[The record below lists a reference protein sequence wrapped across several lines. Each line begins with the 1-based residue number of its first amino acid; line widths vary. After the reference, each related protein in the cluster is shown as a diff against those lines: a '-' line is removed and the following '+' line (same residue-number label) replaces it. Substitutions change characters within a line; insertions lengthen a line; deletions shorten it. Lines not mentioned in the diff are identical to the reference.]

1 MNIRNIVVKVV
12 KVVILFFF
20 ALSIPQNVYAMPEG
34 IWTSHDT
41 KQYRLWETLH
51 GQGVE
56 KSEKR
61 VKEASLEKWRI
72 DSHIEMLKASKK
84 SRDVLI
90 DSQGITFKSD
100 VPITKIQAVSKEKK
114 YAEFKPIFSY
124 IYFQDIIDYSLEM
137 AAGRKLTI
145 LFFTNWYKEGEET
158 VAFSIECHIPEKVE
172 IIPLNQEEASKLFPV
187 AEAKPEE

>member
-1 MNIRNIVVKVV
+1 MKNRNFL
-12 KVVILFFF
+12 VVILLCLL
-20 ALSIPQNVYAMPEG
+20 AVAITTNVYAMPEG

-41 KQYRLWETLH
+41 KQYRLWETLN
-51 GQGVE
+51 E
-56 KSEKR
+56 KGLKKTD
-61 VKEASLEKWRI
+61 KEMAKANLEKWRI
-72 DSHIEMLKASKK
+72 DSHIEMLKESKK
-84 SRDVLI
+84 SRDTLI

-100 VPITKIQAVSKEKK
+100 VPITKIQVVSREKK
-114 YAEFKPIFSY
+114 YAEFKPLFSY

-137 AAGRKLTI
+137 ATGRKLTI

-172 IIPLNQEEASKLFPV
+172 IIPLNQEEARKMFPV

>member
-1 MNIRNIVVKVV
+1 MKNRI
-12 KVVILFFF
+12 VILLCLL
-20 ALSIPQNVYAMPEG
+20 AVAITTNVYAMPEG

-72 DSHIEMLKASKK
+72 DSHIEMLKESKK
-84 SRDVLI
+84 SRDTLI

-100 VPITKIQAVSKEKK
+100 VPITKIQVVSKEKK
-114 YAEFKPIFSY
+114 YAEFEPLFSY
-124 IYFQDIIDYSLEM
+124 VYFQDIIDYSTER
-137 AAGRKLTI
+137 AAGKNLTI
-145 LFFTNWYKEGEET
+145 LFLSSCYEKNKEL

>member
-1 MNIRNIVVKVV
+1 MKNRI
-12 KVVILFFF
+12 VILLCLL
-20 ALSIPQNVYAMPEG
+20 AVAITTNVYAMPEG

-72 DSHIEMLKASKK
+72 DSHIEMLKESKK
-84 SRDVLI
+84 SRDALI

-100 VPITKIQAVSKEKK
+100 VPITKIQVVSKEKK
-114 YAEFKPIFSY
+114 YAEFSPLFSY
-124 IYFQDIIDYSLEM
+124 VYFQDIIDYSTER
-137 AAGRKLTI
+137 AAGKNLTI
-145 LFFTNWYKEGEET
+145 LFLSSCYEKNKEL

>member
-1 MNIRNIVVKVV
+1 MRNRSFFVIIV
-12 KVVILFFF
+12 LFIF
-20 ALSIPQNVYAMPEG
+20 ALAIPKNVHAMPEG
-34 IWTSHDT
+34 IWTSHET
-41 KQYRLWETLH
+41 KQYKLWEALNGKGLKKTD
-51 GQGVE
+51 
-56 KSEKR
+56 
-61 VKEASLEKWRI
+61 KEIAKMNLEKWRI
-72 DSHIEMLKASKK
+72 DSHIEMLRETNKAK
-84 SRDVLI
+84 DTLI

-100 VPITKIQAVSKEKK
+100 VPITKIQVVSREKK

-158 VAFSIECHIPEKVE
+158 VAFSIECIVPEKVE

>member
-1 MNIRNIVVKVV
+1 MKNRI
-12 KVVILFFF
+12 VILLCLL
-20 ALSIPQNVYAMPEG
+20 AVAITTNVYAMPEG

-72 DSHIEMLKASKK
+72 DSHIEMLKESKK
-84 SRDVLI
+84 SRDALI

-100 VPITKIQAVSKEKK
+100 VPITKIQVVSKEKK
-114 YAEFKPIFSY
+114 YAEFSPLFSY
-124 IYFQDIIDYSLEM
+124 IYFQDIIDYSFER
-137 AAGRKLTI
+137 AAGKKLTI
-145 LFFTNWYKEGEET
+145 LLFTDWYKEEEET
-158 VAFSIECHIPEKVE
+158 VAFSIECIVPEKVE
-172 IIPLNQEEASKLFPV
+172 IIPLNQEEARKLFPI
-187 AEAKPEE
+187 AEEKPEE

>member
-1 MNIRNIVVKVV
+1 MKNRIFL
-12 KVVILFFF
+12 VVILLCLF
-20 ALSIPQNVYAMPEG
+20 ALAIPTIVYAMPEG

-61 VKEASLEKWRI
+61 VKEANLEKWRI
-72 DSHIEMLKASKK
+72 DSHIEMLKESKK
-84 SRDVLI
+84 SRDTLI

-100 VPITKIQAVSKEKK
+100 VPITKIQVVSKEKK
-114 YAEFKPIFSY
+114 YAEFSPLFSY
-124 IYFQDIIDYSLEM
+124 IYFQDIIDYSLER

-145 LFFTNWYKEGEET
+145 LFFTNLYKEGEET
-158 VAFSIECHIPEKVE
+158 VAFSIECIVPEKVE

>member
-1 MNIRNIVVKVV
+1 MKNRI
-12 KVVILFFF
+12 VILLCLL
-20 ALSIPQNVYAMPEG
+20 AVAITTNVYAMPEG

-72 DSHIEMLKASKK
+72 DSHIEMLKESKK
-84 SRDVLI
+84 SRDALI

-100 VPITKIQAVSKEKK
+100 VPITKIQVVSKEKK
-114 YAEFKPIFSY
+114 YAEFSPLFSY
-124 IYFQDIIDYSLEM
+124 IYFQDIIDYSLER

-145 LFFTNWYKEGEET
+145 LFFTNLYKKGEET
-158 VAFSIECHIPEKVE
+158 I
-172 IIPLNQEEASKLFPV
+172 IIPLKYTLNKNNFML
-187 AEAKPEE
+187 

>member
-1 MNIRNIVVKVV
+1 MKNRIFL
-12 KVVILFFF
+12 VVICLL
-20 ALSIPQNVYAMPEG
+20 AVAITTNVYAMPEG

-41 KQYRLWETLH
+41 KQYRLWETLQ

-56 KSEKR
+56 KSEKL
-61 VKEASLEKWRI
+61 VKEANLEKWRI
-72 DSHIEMLKASKK
+72 DSHIEMLRETNKPK
-84 SRDVLI
+84 DTLI

-100 VPITKIQAVSKEKK
+100 VPISKIRVISPNKQ
-114 YAEFKPIFSY
+114 YAEFKPLFSY
-124 IYFQDIIDYSLEM
+124 IYFQDIIDYSTER
-137 AAGRKLTI
+137 AAGKNLTI
-145 LFFTNWYKEGEET
+145 LFLSNWYEKDKEL